1 MRRITKRPFFAQFS
15 SQVQSSSSQ
24 SEDALGGDKIAVNI
38 SYNNHSVS
46 LENLTKLISNSGIK
60 FTSLSSP

>member
-15 SQVQSSSSQ
+15 SQVHSSSSQ